1 MKLLPFVRG
10 AILLIAAFL
19 CCPGCVPSTSRV
31 INMRDE
37 TWAWKAKNNHEN
49 LINCFNADTAPSDP
63 MGRLKTAAWKIEAL
77 RTLHHL
83 DQRFDYRAAE
93 PALHAQLIEL
103 TGNEY
108 RHPSC
113 LADQDQLRAWAVYLL
128 GQASPQP
135 PPAYFVQVLLEN
147 SPPADPQYAVCL
159 AALNALYPQVD
170 SLAAD
175 KILRQQMLYRLAEI
189 SIDLDRES
197 FDAQRRDDLVL
208 ATNWFQQQ
216 LKSYPAI
223 VDLLQTAS
231 AASAAS
237 TASDDD
243 LQPLLE
249 ILKWNYQQ
257 LKVEAHSSADALAH
271 GGNNAGLD
279 DELFRRN
286 CNALAALS
294 GHGDADV
301 RSRARLILAEFA
313 PECLFDLL
321 VQRISGDKMT
331 VPEDHQQLVALILDL
346 DERQDANAAGRDA
359 LYSRR
364 RSGALDILF
373 ASLSDVALQR
383 RELIYGQLLAHAPN
397 DLADGL
403 ISRNNQAW
411 NEFESY
417 ALQHLRYLEHLR
429 TAPAHGDRINAQRCD
444 NAVAAFMQH
453 PALAVKKQVA
463 ASLAKRNLIGFAQ
476 CCATAIARMD
486 KYPVPTPA
494 AAQYLLEAYMQTVAE
509 IEAAGLTKELRKAM
523 GEGDAYA
530 LLAHGMARP
539 EMAVKLKIA
548 HFLSTRNCPLL
559 IEIIAADLNLRA
571 SRGTAIDSRQ
581 WCLLGDLARQ
591 CRAKLD
597 DDSLDVIFSTLD
609 KGLASA
615 DAEQQMLCARYLL
628 ELGCDPKTIRGN
640 AEAMAMAD
648 MARQTPPAKTDD
660 NQSAETRS
668 DDDHGNDENGE

>member
-10 AILLIAAFL
+10 AIFLAAAFL
-19 CCPGCVPSTSRV
+19 CCPGCAPSTSRV
-31 INMRDE
+31 INMRNE
-37 TWAWKAKNNHEN
+37 TWAWKAKNNHET

-63 MGRLKTAAWKIEAL
+63 MGRLKTAPWKIEAL
-77 RTLHHL
+77 RTLHHI

-103 TGNEY
+103 TGQEY

-128 GQASPQP
+128 GQVSPHQ

-147 SPPADPQYAVCL
+147 SPPADPQYVVSL
-159 AALNALYPQVD
+159 AALNALYPQID
-170 SLAAD
+170 LLIDD
-175 KILRQQMLYRLAEI
+175 KILRQQMLYRLAQI
-189 SIDLDRES
+189 SSDIDREG
-197 FDAQRRDDLVL
+197 FNAQRPDDLIL

-216 LKSYPAI
+216 LKSYSAI

-237 TASDDD
+237 ASDDD

-249 ILKWNYQQ
+249 ILKWNYKQ
-257 LKVEAHSSADALAH
+257 LKVEGHPSADAPAQI
-271 GGNNAGLD
+271 GNNVGLD

-286 CNALAALS
+286 CDTLAALS

-346 DERQDANAAGRDA
+346 DERQGANAAGRDP

-364 RSGALDILF
+364 RSGALGVLF
-373 ASLSDVALQR
+373 ASLSNVTLPR
-383 RELIYGQLLAHAPN
+383 RELIYGQLLTHAPN

-403 ISRNNQAW
+403 ISRNDRAW
-411 NEFESY
+411 KESESY

-429 TAPAHGDRINAQRCD
+429 TAPADDDKANAQRCD

-463 ASLAKRNLIGFAQ
+463 ASLAKRDLISFTL
-476 CCATAIARMD
+476 CCATAIAKMD
-486 KYPVPTPA
+486 KSPVPTPA
-494 AAQYLLEAYMQTVAE
+494 AAQYLLEAYMQSLAE
-509 IEAAGLTKELRKAM
+509 IETAGLAKELRKAM
-523 GEGDAYA
+523 GEGAAYA

-539 EMAVKLKIA
+539 EMAAKLKIA
-548 HFLSTRNCPLL
+548 HFLRTRNCPLL
-559 IEIIAADLNLRA
+559 IEIIAADLNLRT

-591 CRAKLD
+591 YQSKLD
-597 DDSLDVIFSTLD
+597 DDSLDAIFNTLE

-628 ELGCDPKTIRGN
+628 ELGCDPKTIHGS

-648 MARQTPPAKTDD
+648 MARQAPPAQTDD
-660 NQSAETRS
+660 NQPAADRP